1 MKTFKLKKRCKDY
14 LEKLIREIRKEKSN
28 ESILQYLD
36 FCSRFHGYSFRNT
49 LLIWASKPD
58 ATYVAGFKA
67 WQKMGRRIKK
77 GEKGI
82 AIFAPMKVKSA
93 TLDQEEEEEERI
105 IYKVV
110 YVWDVSQTEGK
121 PLPKAL
127 DTLSVEGEISG
138 LLPVLEEVT
147 RAFGIKLEY
156 VKSLQQGYGVSKM
169 GCIQVLEDLRD
180 EEKFSLLAH
189 ELSHELLHGIQERM
203 NLSRKI
209 KELEAEAAAYI
220 VCRHFRLKPKSPT
233 YLVLYRVEEV
243 DIKNSLERI
252 LSTGSRIIQ
261 SIINKREKNKIA
273 KAA

>member
-1 MKTFKLKKRCKDY
+1 MKTWELKKRCKDY

-28 ESILQYLD
+28 ESILKYLD

-82 AIFAPMKVKSA
+82 AIFAPMKVKTA
-93 TLDQEEEEEERI
+93 TLDQEEEERI

-121 PLPKAL
+121 PLPKAP

-169 GCIQVLEDLRD
+169 GCIQILEDLKD
-180 EEKFSLLAH
+180 EEKFSVLAH
-189 ELSHELLHGIQERM
+189 ELSHELLHGIQER
-203 NLSRKI
+203 
-209 KELEAEAAAYI
+209 
-220 VCRHFRLKPKSPT
+220 
-233 YLVLYRVEEV
+233 
-243 DIKNSLERI
+243 I

-261 SIINKREKNKIA
+261 SIIKKRGKNKIA